1 MTKYLI
7 LTDIHEYTDAY
18 NVREFDDYDKALEFY
33 KEESNCHYAHELRFY
48 KATEMEM
55 KFEEVNNV

>member
-18 NVREFDDYDKALEFY
+18 N
-33 KEESNCHYAHELRFY
+33 AHELRFY